1 MEQSSHVGHCG
12 AQDMRRS
19 VPKEV
24 GPRPGS
30 FPGTALMQA
39 TSASSVVH
47 FLRRAEAVWLHG
59 LVEWP
64 FEVSI
69 TAPARWPYLADLGQ
83 GSPEGCGC
91 SESGH
96 PVCGTISRRVRIP
109 SSGIKGRKWE
119 WRHSPFPLALLV
131 TPSKINFVSC
141 SHNFFALLA

>member
-1 MEQSSHVGHCG
+1 
-12 AQDMRRS
+12 MRQS

-24 GPRPGS
+24 GLRPGS

-39 TSASSVVH
+39 TPAASVVH
-47 FLRRAEAVWLHG
+47 FLRRAEAAGFMGWWSG
-59 LVEWP
+59 LLK
-64 FEVSI
+64 SQI
-69 TAPARWPYLADLGQ
+69 TAPARWLYLADLGQ

-119 WRHSPFPLALLV
+119 WRHSPFPLVLLV